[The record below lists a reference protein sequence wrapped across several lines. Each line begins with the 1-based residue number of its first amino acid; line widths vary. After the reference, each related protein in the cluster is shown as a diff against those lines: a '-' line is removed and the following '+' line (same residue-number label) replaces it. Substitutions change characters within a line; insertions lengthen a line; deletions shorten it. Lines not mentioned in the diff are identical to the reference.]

1 MDGDLGWYYGGDA
14 YNNWDLNA
22 VVRLGTGNVQALV
35 PDYEDPLFAV
45 PPRPQQDELFDA
57 AGPWQEAQDLP
68 AVDEAAVAD
77 MEAFLSEALFAAPQ
91 PLPPS
96 SPSNEAPPAPQQAPA
111 DMEMEPPEVDNKQ
124 PEQQSSGAG
133 SNRPRQM

>member
-1 MDGDLGWYYGGDA
+1 MDGDA

-22 VVRLGTGNVQALV
+22 VVRLGCGGVQALA
-35 PDYEDPLFAV
+35 PDHDELFFAV
-45 PPRPQQDELFDA
+45 PPPPRQDELFDA
-57 AGPWQEAQDLP
+57 ADLWQEAQDLP
-68 AVDEAAVAD
+68 AVDEAAIAD

-96 SPSNEAPPAPQQAPA
+96 SPSNEAPPAPAA
-111 DMEMEPPEVDNKQ
+111 MEMEPLEVDNKQ